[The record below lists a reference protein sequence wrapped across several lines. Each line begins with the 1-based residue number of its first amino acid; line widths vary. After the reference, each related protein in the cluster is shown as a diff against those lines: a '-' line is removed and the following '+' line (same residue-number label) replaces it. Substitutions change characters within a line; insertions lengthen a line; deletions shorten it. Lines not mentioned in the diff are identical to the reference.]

1 MLVATMAHSASAAP
15 DDGFAMSDDAAIM
28 AGAVV
33 ASGRDVASVWYNPAL
48 LTHNDRLRADV
59 SATAYGIRFVRAQRG
74 LQLRTDRGERSAA
87 LRSRE
92 FLVVPTA
99 FALGSALSS
108 RVSLGFG
115 FFTSRLSEPTLV
127 VRDQLRG
134 SDRITAEVRQATT
147 TRRYHAGPVLGIR
160 INPDFD
166 LGLAVYGVY
175 DRSTDARRIFVE
187 RTHEGAQTSLLSD
200 DETNV
205 HSYGLQ
211 AAFGLGGKLSKMVS
225 AGASVRTPALAVLQ
239 RIEGSRASLETNVDA
254 DGVADIRSNYEGF
267 PIQRRPTRVSTWT
280 VASGLAIG
288 KRRWKLGVDAEASPQ
303 HGPRNVP
310 VGQSAR
316 WNLRAGLRWRFTRR
330 WSVGGGVFTDR
341 NDNRE
346 TTVGNLRVDLYGVAA
361 GVRLRTPIKL
371 GRRERE
377 KKIAFRTTVGV
388 RYAGGRG
395 RASGFE
401 SRFGDTGLQTNAEV
415 SVPANMHLLTVYVGS
430 GLSF

>member
-1 MLVATMAHSASAAP
+1 MAVTTMARSASAAP
-15 DDGFAMSDDAAIM
+15 DDGFALSDDAAIM

-59 SATAYGIRFVRAQRG
+59 SATAYGLRFVRAQRG
-74 LQLRTDRGERSAA
+74 LQLHTESGDRHAA
-87 LRSRE
+87 LRGRE
-92 FLVVPTA
+92 FLVVPAA
-99 FALGSALSS
+99 FALGSALTS

-115 FFTSRLSEPTLV
+115 FFTSRLSEPALV

-134 SDRITAEVRQATT
+134 SDRITTEVRQAAT

-166 LGLAVYGVY
+166 LGLALYGVY
-175 DRSTDARRIFVE
+175 DRSSDARRIFVE
-187 RTHEGAQTSLLSD
+187 RTNDDSQTVLLSD
-200 DETNV
+200 NETNV
-205 HSYGLQ
+205 RSYGLQ
-211 AAFGLGGKLSKMVS
+211 AAFGLKGNLTEMVS
-225 AGASVRTPALAVLQ
+225 AGASVRTPALAVFQ
-239 RIEGSRASLETNVDA
+239 RIEGSSTSLATIVDA
-254 DGVADIRSNYEGF
+254 EGGADVRSDYEAF

-288 KRRWKLGVDAEASPQ
+288 RRRWKLGLDAEASPQ
-303 HGPRNVP
+303 HGPANVP
-310 VGQSAR
+310 VGQAAR
-316 WNLRAGLRWRFTRR
+316 WNLRAGLRWRLTQR
-330 WSVGGGVFTDR
+330 WSMGGGVFTDR

-346 TTVGNLRVDLYGVAA
+346 TSFGNLRVDLYGVAA
-361 GVRLRTPIKL
+361 GVRLRTPVTL
-371 GRRERE
+371 GKRERE
-377 KKIAFRTTVGV
+377 NKIAFRTTVGV

-401 SRFGDTGLQTNAEV
+401 ARFDDTGLRTNTEA

>member
-1 MLVATMAHSASAAP
+1 MLVATMARSASAAP

-175 DRSTDARRIFVE
+175 DRSTGARRIFVE

>member
-1 MLVATMAHSASAAP
+1 MLAATMARSASAAP
-15 DDGFAMSDDAAIM
+15 DDGFALSDDAAIM

-59 SATAYGIRFVRAQRG
+59 SATAYGLRFVRAQRG
-74 LQLRTDRGERSAA
+74 LQLRTGSGDQSAA
-87 LRSRE
+87 LRGRE

-99 FALGSALSS
+99 FALGSALTT

-134 SDRITAEVRQATT
+134 SDRITAEVRQAAT

-160 INPDFD
+160 INPDLD

-175 DRSTDARRIFVE
+175 DRSSDARRVFVE
-187 RTHEGAQTSLLSD
+187 RTNDDGQTSLLSD

-205 HSYGLQ
+205 RSYGLQ
-211 AAFGLGGKLSKMVS
+211 AAVGLKGNLSKMVS
-225 AGASVRTPALAVLQ
+225 AGASVRTPALAVFQ
-239 RIEGSRASLETNVDA
+239 RIEGSSASVETSVDA
-254 DGVADIRSNYEGF
+254 DGDADIRSDYEGF

-280 VASGLAIG
+280 VATGLAIG
-288 KRRWKLGVDAEASPQ
+288 KRRWKLGLDAEASPQ
-303 HGPRNVP
+303 HGPANVP

-316 WNLRAGLRWRFTRR
+316 WNVRAGLRWRLTRR
-330 WSVGGGVFTDR
+330 WSMGGGVFTDR

-346 TTVGNLRVDLYGVAA
+346 TSVGNLRVDLYGAAA
-361 GVRLRTPIKL
+361 GVRLRTPVTL
-371 GRRERE
+371 GKRERE
-377 KKIAFRTTVGV
+377 NKIAFRTTVGV

-401 SRFGDTGLQTNAEV
+401 ARFDDAGLQTNAEA
-415 SVPANMHLLTVYVGS
+415 SVPASMHLLTVYVGS
-430 GLSF
+430 GLAF